1 MLHYAPFPHTL
12 PVLSML
18 PDRAHWRRS
27 GKKRG
32 VPHVFCAHPEWLTA
46 RNTCTTPLP
55 ALGGPVNSYHNTPC
69 HMTSVLKR
77 TKNNNKEEETQE
89 DSSSH
94 GYLIHAVQ
102 RMCVFFLYQYYLNP
116 IARLW
121 RSHSQNPSTYLKSM
135 FMLLLCI
142 YVCKYIYLCVSV
154 YTCFIVQNMY
164 HCALYLSD

>member
-1 MLHYAPFPHTL
+1 MLHYALFPHML
-12 PVLSML
+12 CFSFIL
-18 PDRAHWRRS
+18 PDRAHWRRPR
-27 GKKRG
+27 KKRG

-55 ALGGPVNSYHNTPC
+55 TLRGPVNSNHNTPC

-77 TKNNNKEEETQE
+77 KKTNNKEEETQE

-94 GYLIHAVQ
+94 GCLIHAVQ
-102 RMCVFFLYQYYLNP
+102 RMCVFLLYQYYLNP

-135 FMLLLCI
+135 FMPLLCI

-164 HCALYLSD
+164 HYALYLSD